1 MAKPI
6 VRIPSTGRP
15 VRIAAAAAAAAVV
28 LLAVLFRAP
37 CRAEADGTWRALSHR
52 IFVTVDIAART
63 MTGTDAI
70 TLEPPPGAGEKTPL
84 SLHLRK
90 GSVVDRVEAGGV
102 ELAPVVEEGEDERSR
117 KITLSVPHR
126 AGNIT
131 VTIHF
136 HGTFPSI
143 DSARE
148 KIRRGV
154 AYLDDGVMGPEG
166 VLLLSSSLW
175 YPTMDDEGLG
185 LFDLTVTMDAAYTTV
200 AEGELH
206 SETVSGV
213 LRTSRWRTDAPV
225 DGLDLVA
232 GRYWVEKERHGK
244 VDMYTYFFEKDP
256 ELSRTYIDKTKAYL
270 DLHSAAYGAYPY
282 GKFAVVENF
291 LPTGYG
297 MPGFTLLGSKVLRL
311 PFIPD
316 TSLGHEILHNWWGN
330 SVFMDPE
337 GGNWVEALTT
347 YGADYRSARAE
358 GPDRALAFRVR
369 NLRGYRNYAGG
380 REDIT
385 LRGFTDATTP
395 RSRAVGYNKGFF
407 FFNMLERLIG
417 PQAFEE
423 ALRGLYRDR
432 AFKRASWDDLR
443 KDFEEAAGVNLGWF
457 FEQWLGRTGGP
468 ELALA
473 EVRASETPEG
483 WSVSFGI
490 SQRGEPYRL
499 MLPVLV
505 KTEGGE
511 LRRDVIASG
520 LYSSFTLPLDSRP
533 ISLSVDPGREVFRL
547 LSDSEM
553 PPTLGGC
560 FSDPEGVVVLPNRGR
575 FNRKYFKVGDLIKT
589 DFGLGM
595 TTDAEPGRRD
605 YLGGMTLFILGW
617 PDENILASMMREAAA
632 PGVKVGRTGFT
643 VGGARYGR
651 KDNVA
656 ALAFKSPHDPSK
668 TVCLFIGGDDGDRVF
683 DAGRRI
689 KYFSQYSYVVFGP
702 DGRAVRGI
710 FASPSPLTYTFGP
723 KAGGGAEQRD

>member
-1 MAKPI
+1 MTKDLL
-6 VRIPSTGRP
+6 RIPSTGRL
-15 VRIAAAAAAAAVV
+15 VRLTAATAAAAAV
-28 LLAVLFRAP
+28 LLAVFFRAP
-37 CRAEADGTWRALSHR
+37 CRAEADGAWKALSHR
-52 IFVTVDIAART
+52 IVVTVDVAART
-63 MTGTDAI
+63 ITGTDAI
-70 TLEPPPGAGEKTPL
+70 TLKAPSGGGEKTPL
-84 SLHLRK
+84 TLHLRK
-90 GSVVDRVEAGGV
+90 GSEVDRVEAGGV
-102 ELAPVVEEGEDERSR
+102 ELAARFEEGEDERSR
-117 KITLSVPHR
+117 KIILEAPSGGGDV
-126 AGNIT
+126 T
-131 VTIHF
+131 VTVHF
-136 HGTFPSI
+136 HGAFPGI

-175 YPTMDDEGLG
+175 YPTMDDKGLE

-200 AEGELH
+200 AEGVLRG
-206 SETVSGV
+206 ETETGG
-213 LRTSRWRTDAPV
+213 LRTSRWMTEAPV

-232 GRYWVEKERHGK
+232 GRYVVEKERHGK
-244 VDMYTYFFEKDP
+244 VDIYTYFFEKDP
-256 ELSRTYIDKTKAYL
+256 ELSRTYLDKTAAYL

-347 YGADYRSARAE
+347 YGADYRSARAK
-358 GPDRALAFRVR
+358 GPDRALAFRIR

-380 REDIT
+380 REEIT
-385 LRGFTDATTP
+385 LRGFSDATTP

-417 PQAFEE
+417 RRAFEE
-423 ALRGLYRDR
+423 ALRDLYSERV
-432 AFKRASWDDLR
+432 FKRASWDDLR
-443 KDFEEAAGVNLGWF
+443 RSFEKAAEVNLGWF
-457 FEQWLGRTGGP
+457 FDQWLGRTGGP

-473 EVRASETPEG
+473 EVRVSETPGG

-490 SQRGEPYRL
+490 SQKGEPYRL

-520 LYSSFTLPLDSRP
+520 RYSSFTLPLDSRP
-533 ISLSVDPGREVFRL
+533 LSLSVDPGHEVFRL

-560 FSDPEGVVVLPNRGR
+560 FSDPGGAVVLPNRRR
-575 FNRKYFKVGDLIKT
+575 FNRKYFKVGDLIKA

-595 TTDAEPGRRD
+595 TTDAEAGRRD
-605 YLGGMTLFILGW
+605 YLAGMTLFILGW
-617 PDENILASMMREAAA
+617 PDENLLAAMMKEAASRV
-632 PGVKVGRTGFT
+632 VKVGRTGFT
-643 VGGARYGR
+643 VDGVRYGR

-668 TVCLFIGGDDGDRVF
+668 TICLFIGGDDGDRVF

-702 DGRAVRGI
+702 DGRAARGI

-723 KAGGGAEQRD
+723 AAP